1 MIDYYIG
8 YSCDSNVRYKATS
21 GGIGTSIIKYLF
33 DKGIINTTITF
44 DFDKITLQYTPK
56 LIYKYEDYKTTGS
69 IYHEVKL
76 VNYIRD
82 NIKNIKGGFAC
93 FVLPCQAKA
102 IRSILK
108 KNGINSI
115 LIGLTCSSQQDIDA
129 TYYLLKRLNIK
140 QEYVEYIQYRG
151 NGWPSGIQITLK
163 DNTQKTVPNNNSI
176 WTQIFHSRLFI
187 QKRCFKCQDTLN
199 MNSDISLADPWLK
212 DYLEKEKIGQTLISV
227 NTELGNQILNN
238 MNNSNYIL
246 LDRINEDKLITSQM
260 HTIKRKTAYKRNIT
274 ITKFLSKLYKSYLY
288 KKIILLTPV
297 FFKIH
302 CKINTIL
309 EKEMINHINILK

>member
-187 QKRCFKCQDTLN
+187 QKD
-199 MNSDISLADPWLK
+199 A
-212 DYLEKEKIGQTLISV
+212 
-227 NTELGNQILNN
+227 
-238 MNNSNYIL
+238 SN
-246 LDRINEDKLITSQM
+246 
-260 HTIKRKTAYKRNIT
+260 A
-274 ITKFLSKLYKSYLY
+274 
-288 KKIILLTPV
+288 
-297 FFKIH
+297 KIH
-302 CKINTIL
+302 
-309 EKEMINHINILK
+309 